1 MTSRHLM
8 VLREKSA
15 LEWSR
20 LRSGNEQRR
29 ESKLVL
35 SLDRA
40 TPEAVDSQLSDD

>member
-1 MTSRHLM
+1 MSRG
-8 VLREKSA
+8 KKASWSSA
-15 LEWSR
+15 WI
-20 LRSGNEQRR
+20 EQRR